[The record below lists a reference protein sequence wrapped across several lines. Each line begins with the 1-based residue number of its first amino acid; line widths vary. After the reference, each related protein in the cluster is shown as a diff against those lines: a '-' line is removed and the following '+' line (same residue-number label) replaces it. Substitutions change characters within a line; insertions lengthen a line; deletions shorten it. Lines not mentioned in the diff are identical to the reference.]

1 LDFATNVLFKE
12 QGHQP
17 CVQLPTWRT
26 RSLYL
31 CPPVTGWLS
40 YTPRHRVPFSS
51 PSTTRR
57 AKVEVLQPAF
67 TRGLLFI

>member
-1 LDFATNVLFKE
+1 LHPVFTSLNFTTIISFTE
-12 QGHQP
+12 QHGLP
-17 CVQLPTWRT
+17 CVQPPTWRT

-31 CPPVTGWLS
+31 CSLVTGWPS

-57 AKVEVLQPAF
+57 ATVEVS
-67 TRGLLFI
+67 